1 MSEQPKLHLIMMGK
15 LFEIELIPLE
25 AHSFFLFFRQTRPTL
40 IVRMVPYGLAN
51 RELINLIDLSI
62 YIQPIQQI
70 SPSQKK
76 KKKKKKS
83 ANFYVMFTH
92 YLCLSVILIIFQII
106 KIYAKYPSIYSYFI
120 VQISIKIYKKFN
132 NKFQ

>member
-1 MSEQPKLHLIMMGK
+1 MMGK

-62 YIQPIQQI
+62 SIQPIQQI
-70 SPSQKK
+70 SPSQ
-76 KKKKKKS
+76 KKKKKS

-92 YLCLSVILIIFQII
+92 YLCLSVILIIF
-106 KIYAKYPSIYSYFI
+106 
-120 VQISIKIYKKFN
+120 
-132 NKFQ
+132 